1 VGEVLAAAI
10 AQGDTRWRDFEPY
23 GLVSAFKPAA
33 YLGAQLS
40 YWGYAFADWVR
51 ERT

>member
-1 VGEVLAAAI
+1 
-10 AQGDTRWRDFEPY
+10 
-23 GLVSAFKPAA
+23 VSAFKPLA

-40 YWGYAFADWVR
+40 YWGYACADWVR